1 MLFEEKIFG
10 WIAKKDVQK
19 PKPKAIF
26 TKDEKEQLLN
36 LRSLIRSAECLSEL
50 RIYRH
55 DIKIIVERGKERY
68 NMMYRTNQY

>member
-1 MLFEEKIFG
+1 MLFAEKIFG

-26 TKDEKEQLLN
+26 TKDEIEQLLK
-36 LRSLIRSAECLSEL
+36 LKSLVHSSECLSEL
-50 RIYRH
+50 RIYTR

-68 NMMYRTNQY
+68 NMMHKTNQC